1 MSSTFLHLKFPPDVP
16 NHHLTSTIQPSF
28 PTQILSSTSPTSH
41 IHIHIEQQIHT
52 VYLESTQLDATINL
66 HNELPY
72 TTIHYQKT
80 TLGYLSNLAKKA
92 QDDPIQTVKKHY
104 VYAMVLCF
112 AACMCTSLVRN
123 ALAWEIEKRKGKEKQ
138 TMRGRHICLPSTAT
152 G

>member
-16 NHHLTSTIQPSF
+16 NHHLTSIIQPSF

-41 IHIHIEQQIHT
+41 IHIHIHIEQQTHT

-80 TLGYLSNLAKKA
+80 TLSKDDAWVFIKPRKKSTRRSNPNSKETLC
-92 QDDPIQTVKKHY
+92 IRHGFVLRSMH
-104 VYAMVLCF
+104 VYE
-112 AACMCTSLVRN
+112 S
-123 ALAWEIEKRKGKEKQ
+123 
-138 TMRGRHICLPSTAT
+138 SS
-152 G
+152 